1 MVRTVVSLDPDDKH
15 WLDQKA
21 REERVTMT
29 ELVRQAVRLYRAE
42 HENSRPPVE
51 DLLRRTS
58 GLWKKGDGLEYQRAV
73 RAEWEE
79 TG

>member
-1 MVRTVVSLDPDDKH
+1 MSLDPDDKQ
-15 WLDQKA
+15 WLDRKA

-42 HENSRPPVE
+42 HESPRAPVE
-51 DLLRRTS
+51 KLLRKTS
-58 GLWKKGDGLEYQRAV
+58 GLWRKSDGLEYQRAS
-73 RAEWEE
+73 RAEWEN